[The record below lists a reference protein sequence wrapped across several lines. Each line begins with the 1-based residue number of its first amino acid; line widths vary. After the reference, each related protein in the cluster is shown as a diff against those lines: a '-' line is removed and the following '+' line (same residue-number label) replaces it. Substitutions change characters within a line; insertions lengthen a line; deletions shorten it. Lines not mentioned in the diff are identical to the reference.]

1 MSQGL
6 SFLTCKLG
14 RIILLFFH
22 KAVRVEWHKRGKVP
36 SVVSGRLS
44 INYNYGIVLLQSE
57 LWFN

>member
-6 SFLTCKLG
+6 SFLICKLG
-14 RIILLFFH
+14 RIILFFL